1 VLAFQEAG
9 GHQRRLSL
17 DKGLVS
23 SNVYIFVLPN
33 SLELETE
40 MKLRLG
46 VLKKTGLL
54 SAAKRPIAFQ
64 YIGMFAG
71 NHTHHRII
79 QKQGAGPQCAGSI

>member
-1 VLAFQEAG
+1 VLAFQEAA

-71 NHTHHRII
+71 NHT
-79 QKQGAGPQCAGSI
+79 KPSP